1 MIFILAK
8 TKISGRTYFEL
19 MSNSNLQ
26 TEALL
31 FLTLRSVPGGIQAG
45 KLNNK
50 MAFPFSR

>member
-1 MIFILAK
+1 
-8 TKISGRTYFEL
+8 

-45 KLNNK
+45 GETLLYG
-50 MAFPFSR
+50 AQEVPCVDVTIA